1 MPLDLGGFAI
11 LSGTSMATPFV
22 AGVSALLFKAK
33 GISVDVAKG
42 ARDLFETTSNR
53 IPSSHTDGAL
63 PHTLTQAGAGL
74 IDAYKALHTTTIVS
88 PGELIL
94 NDTAHF
100 KQL

>member
-1 MPLDLGGFAI
+1 
-11 LSGTSMATPFV
+11 MATPFV
-22 AGVSALLFKAK
+22 AGVSALLLTAK
-33 GISVDVAKG
+33 GKSADVAKG

-53 IPSSHTDGAL
+53 IPSSLTDGAL

-74 IDAYKALHTTTIVS
+74 INAYKALHTTTIVS

-100 KQL
+100 KGM